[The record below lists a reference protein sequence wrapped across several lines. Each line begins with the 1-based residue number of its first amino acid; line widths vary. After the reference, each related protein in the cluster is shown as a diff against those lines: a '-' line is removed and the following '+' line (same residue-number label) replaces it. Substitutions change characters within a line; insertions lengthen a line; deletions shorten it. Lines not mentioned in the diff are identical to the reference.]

1 MALQGKHILVG
12 ISGGIAAYK
21 IPELIRGLVKAG
33 AEVRV
38 ATTRH
43 ALEFVTEL
51 TLQTVSGHP
60 VYSDVF
66 AAINAHATEHISLPE
81 WCDAMIV
88 APATA
93 NVVAK
98 MAAGIADDALTTTIC
113 SCVARKPIL
122 IAPAMNDKMWENPAT
137 QHAVETIRSW
147 QNVRVIEPAE
157 GPLACG
163 VVGKGRMPEAEEL
176 QEALEY
182 VLTPPTLA
190 GQRILITAGG
200 TQEPID
206 PVRFIS
212 NYSTGK
218 MGVALAQ
225 VCARRG
231 AEVTMVCGSMS
242 VTPRNPFGAIHR
254 IDALSAQEMYEA
266 CIAQWPRMN
275 SAILCAAVADFTP
288 CEKAENKI
296 KKGDRS
302 LVNGDRSLV
311 IGGKPSSAEATPPVN
326 REDAPGDRSLVISDR
341 SLVNGGKPSSAEAT
355 PPVSREDAPGEW
367 SLSLKETAD
376 IAKALGQSKR
386 PDQKLIG
393 FALETQHEI
402 ENALHKMERKNL
414 DAIVLNSL
422 RDKGAGFGVDT
433 NRVTIIRADGNS
445 LELPL
450 LSKAEAANEI
460 IRYSFLLEE
469 AE

>member
-296 KKGDRS
+296 KKGE
-302 LVNGDRSLV
+302 LKV
-311 IGGKPSSAEATPPVN
+311 E
-326 REDAPGDRSLVISDR
+326 
-341 SLVNGGKPSSAEAT
+341 
-355 PPVSREDAPGEW
+355 SRESNVF

-460 IRYSFLLEE
+460 IRYSFLLKE

>member
-1 MALQGKHILVG
+1 MALEGKHILVG

-182 VLTPPTLA
+182 AFTPRTLT

-242 VTPRNPFGAIHR
+242 VPLRNPFDAIHR
-254 IDALSAQEMYEA
+254 IDALSAQDMYEA

-296 KKGDRS
+296 KKGDWS
-302 LVNGDRSLV
+302 LVNGD
-311 IGGKPSSAEATPPVN
+311 
-326 REDAPGDRSLVISDR
+326 
-341 SLVNGGKPSSAEAT
+341 
-355 PPVSREDAPGEW
+355 W

-450 LSKAEAANEI
+450 LSKEEAANEI

>member
-311 IGGKPSSAEATPPVN
+311 
-326 REDAPGDRSLVISDR
+326 
-341 SLVNGGKPSSAEAT
+341 NGGKPSSAEAT

>member
-182 VLTPPTLA
+182 VLTPPTLT

-302 LVNGDRSLV
+302 LVIGDRL
-311 IGGKPSSAEATPPVN
+311 
-326 REDAPGDRSLVISDR
+326 
-341 SLVNGGKPSSAEAT
+341 LVNGGKPSSAEAT
-355 PPVSREDAPGEW
+355 PPVNREDAPGEW

>member
-182 VLTPPTLA
+182 ALTPPTLA

-254 IDALSAQEMYEA
+254 IDALSAQDMYEA

-302 LVNGDRSLV
+302 LV
-311 IGGKPSSAEATPPVN
+311 IG
-326 REDAPGDRSLVISDR
+326 DR

>member
-1 MALQGKHILVG
+1 MSSCIAPATAMKRLNSRKTMALQGKHILVG

-296 KKGDRS
+296 KKGE
-302 LVNGDRSLV
+302 LKV
-311 IGGKPSSAEATPPVN
+311 E
-326 REDAPGDRSLVISDR
+326 
-341 SLVNGGKPSSAEAT
+341 
-355 PPVSREDAPGEW
+355 SRESNVF
-367 SLSLKETAD
+367 SLSLKETED

>member
-182 VLTPPTLA
+182 ALTPCTLA

-302 LVNGDRSLV
+302 LVIGDRSLV
-311 IGGKPSSAEATPPVN
+311 IG
-326 REDAPGDRSLVISDR
+326 DRSLVI
-341 SLVNGGKPSSAEAT
+341 GGKPSSAEAT